1 MLYYFVYLFTIC
13 KYMCHWKKRLDMFIY
28 EKNILLEE
36 AVPKDTVY
44 NSMVRS
50 CYTHVTV
57 IRLQKEL

>member
-1 MLYYFVYLFTIC
+1 
-13 KYMCHWKKRLDMFIY
+13 MCHWKKRLDVFIY